1 MRQFIQQVRRPV
13 SLLYLHELSRRLIH
27 QPETIL
33 LVAKIN
39 AFAIAN
45 TRKVVT

>member
-1 MRQFIQQVRRPV
+1 MRQLIQQKRRPV
-13 SLLYLHELSRRLIH
+13 SLLYLHELSRRQIH
-27 QPETIL
+27 QPELIL
-33 LVAKIN
+33 LIVKIN